1 VVLSGGF
8 KTLLG
13 MLATMSGQV
22 GFFDAAELAR
32 PLPEGSFFAL
42 LAEHGD
48 RIVRDE
54 DFAAC
59 YSPGMGR
66 PSIPPSQLAKVLLLQ
81 YRSGVS
87 DEQAMEAIAWD
98 LRWKIALGLPID
110 HEGWHPTSLTKFR
123 ARLLLHQL
131 ERVAL
136 ERTLELAGELG
147 MLDGPVEQIIDST
160 PMLGA
165 AATQDTVR
173 LVRHGVRKLLDAV
186 DAIDEATAGVLDRA
200 LEFDY
205 ARPAQKP
212 DCRWRERA
220 ERERMLT
227 RVAQDAERAL
237 QAVEQTDGL
246 LDEQGVGEAHR
257 LLREL
262 IGQDFDS
269 DDDGVP
275 RLHRGTRADRVIS
288 VVDPEM
294 RHGRKSQHQRFDGF
308 KLSAAVTNTAE
319 PLITAV
325 AVAPA
330 SEPDGPQAKHLID
343 AQPPGRRPPRVLGDT
358 AYGTGPVRA
367 ELADREVEVLAPLPP
382 GTTKPGRLGKRDFQ
396 IDPAAGT
403 VTCPAGEI
411 AAIRSEPKGA
421 RRARFAKAGCD
432 RCALRDRCVEP
443 ARGSKTILLAPD
455 EELLIAARQALD
467 DPVTAEHLRR
477 TRPRIE
483 RLLGLLAHRY
493 KARKSRY
500 RGTRKARLQAAWT
513 AALVN
518 LNPISGHLAAQTA

>member
-1 VVLSGGF
+1 VPSGGF
-8 KTLLG
+8 KTLSG
-13 MLATMSGQV
+13 MLATTSGQV
-22 GFFDAAELAR
+22 GFFDAVELAR

-66 PSIPPSQLAKVLLLQ
+66 PSIPPSQLAKVMLLQ
-81 YRSGVS
+81 YRSGAS
-87 DEQAMEAIAWD
+87 DEAAMEAVAWD
-98 LRWKIALGLPID
+98 LRWKIALGLPVD
-110 HEGWHPTSLTKFR
+110 HGGWHPTSLTRFR
-123 ARLLLHQL
+123 ARLLLHRL

-136 ERTLELAGELG
+136 ERTLELAEGLG
-147 MLDGPVEQIIDST
+147 MLSGPVEQIIDST

-173 LVRHGVRKLLDAV
+173 LVRHGVRGLLDAV
-186 DAIDEATAGVLDRA
+186 TAIDDAAAGVLDRA

-205 ARPAQKP
+205 ARPADKP
-212 DCRWRERA
+212 DCRWREKA

-237 QAVEQTDGL
+237 RGVERADGL
-246 LDEQGVGEAHR
+246 LDDETVAGAYR

-262 IGQDFDS
+262 IGQDFDV

-275 RLHRGTRADRVIS
+275 RLHRGTASGRIIS
-288 VVDPEM
+288 TVDTEM
-294 RHGRKSQHQRFDGF
+294 RHGRKSQHQRFDGY
-308 KLSAAVTNTAE
+308 KLSAAATNTAE

-330 SEPDGPQAKHLID
+330 SEQDGPQAKHLID
-343 AQPPGRRPPRVLGDT
+343 GQPARRRPPRVLGDT

-367 ELADREVEVLAPLPP
+367 ELADRGVDVLAPLAP
-382 GTTKPGRLGKRDFQ
+382 GMVKPGRIAKNDFD
-396 IDPAAGT
+396 IDLVAGT
-403 VTCPAGEI
+403 VTCPARQQ
-411 AAIRSEPKGA
+411 APIRTEPSGKQ
-421 RRARFAKAGCD
+421 RASFSKHQCGPCR
-432 RCALRDRCVEP
+432 LRDRCAGP
-443 ARGSKTILLAPD
+443 ARGVRQVLLAPD
-455 EELLIAARQALD
+455 EGLLLAGRQALQ
-467 DPVTAEHLRR
+467 DPVISEHLRR

-483 RLLGLLAHRY
+483 RLLGLLAARY
-493 KARKSRY
+493 GARKSRY
-500 RGTRKARLQAAWT
+500 FGAAKARLQAAWA

-518 LNPISGHLAAQTA
+518 LNPLGRRLAAQTA